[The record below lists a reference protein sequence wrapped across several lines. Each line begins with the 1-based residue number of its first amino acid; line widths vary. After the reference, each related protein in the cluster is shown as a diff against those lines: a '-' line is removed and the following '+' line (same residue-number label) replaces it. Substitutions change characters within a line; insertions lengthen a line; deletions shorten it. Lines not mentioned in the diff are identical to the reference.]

1 MFCFW
6 VPSYIRSGDIVFLKR
21 RVKETFCTYS
31 ARDARARLAGLCAS
45 PYREHRIL
53 KTYVSMESDITSRFH
68 TKELPLS
75 TGVFNTLAW
84 LILGKMPVQRT
95 NGSWWFRRPLNK
107 FGDTW
112 FGKRCCLHCLLHS
125 DTLVLDSEWHWIF
138 DCPQFDEFRAKRPLF
153 FKNLESAQDKM
164 EFATLG
170 DLCRL
175 LVATRNDSRI
185 GFSLASF
192 LRQARLARK
201 SWLEEVCAG
210 GRLSVPPHWTHDI
223 FLDPPSDA
231 EFVED
236 FEELFND
243 GMPFHA
249 SAGMLVL

>member
-1 MFCFW
+1 MKI
-6 VPSYIRSGDIVFLKR
+6 S
-21 RVKETFCTYS
+21 
-31 ARDARARLAGLCAS
+31 
-45 PYREHRIL
+45 RIL
-53 KTYVSMESDITSRFH
+53 
-68 TKELPLS
+68 P
-75 TGVFNTLAW
+75 
-84 LILGKMPVQRT
+84 
-95 NGSWWFRRPLNK
+95 
-107 FGDTW
+107 
-112 FGKRCCLHCLLHS
+112 
-125 DTLVLDSEWHWIF
+125 
-138 DCPQFDEFRAKRPLF
+138 EFREIADNCRKSQLF
-153 FKNLESAQDKM
+153 FKNLESAQDKK

-243 GMPFHA
+243 GMPLFA
-249 SAGMLVL
+249 SRGMLFL